1 MLYIYSMNL
10 RFRLLASF
18 LFMSLV
24 LNAQPVFFKD
34 YRPLADSLSKVYQI
48 PASVILAVAYQESG
62 GGISVVGKRL
72 NNHFGIRGRVI
83 GGDTVSV
90 KSSYKYF
97 SKAEDSYVYFCKLV
111 ASKKFYPSLK
121 GNTDYKKWIISISK
135 TGYAANAQ
143 VWSSHII
150 GVVERYKLY

>member
-1 MLYIYSMNL
+1 
-10 RFRLLASF
+10 
-18 LFMSLV
+18 MSLV

-34 YRPLADSLSKVYQI
+34 YRPLADSLSIVYQI

-83 GGDTVSV
+83 GGDTVPV

-111 ASKKFYPSLK
+111 ASKKFYLSLK

-150 GVVERYKLY
+150 RVVERYKLY